1 MSIKTIN
8 IGNAE
13 KTLEDLT
20 KIKEK
25 NYGNIDIRIN
35 NLHLIKLN
43 TLIGRNVFQKN
54 DAFISAETLW
64 YAMQPQPG
72 EGKHHHHGL
81 TESDVLEGLKSI
93 SDPHLIISTDQN
105 RYLIVSLFISS
116 FGFPLMIVIEI
127 HSSLVT
133 NLNANI
139 NKIVT
144 LYPKDDIAGL
154 IKKTASSNL
163 LYKK

>member
-1 MSIKTIN
+1 
-8 IGNAE
+8 
-13 KTLEDLT
+13 
-20 KIKEK
+20 
-25 NYGNIDIRIN
+25 
-35 NLHLIKLN
+35 
-43 TLIGRNVFQKN
+43 
-54 DAFISAETLW
+54 
-64 YAMQPQPG
+64 MQPQPG

-133 NLNANI
+133 DLNANI

>member
-1 MSIKTIN
+1 MNIKTIN
-8 IGNAE
+8 IGNAQ
-13 KTLEDLT
+13 KTLEDLAM
-20 KIKEK
+20 IKGK
-25 NYGNIDIRIN
+25 NYGNIDIRIS
-35 NLHLIKLN
+35 NLRLIKLN
-43 TLIGRNVFQKN
+43 TLIGKNIFQKN
-54 DAFISAETLW
+54 DAYISAETLW
-64 YAMQPQPG
+64 YVMQSEPG

-81 TESDVLEGLKSI
+81 TENDVLEGLKSI
-93 SDPHLIISTDQN
+93 SDPHLIISTEQN

-116 FGFPLMIVIEI
+116 FGLPLMIVIEI

-133 NLNANI
+133 DLNANI

-154 IKKTASSNL
+154 IKKTPINNL